1 MEGPFEEWHATRPSV
16 RGAVRENDNV
26 ATTTVQEIST
36 FDSIIASCR
45 EIAQDPEFAVAKRWL
60 EEHPGKKAIGCF
72 PVYCPV
78 ELIHASGMLPLGIIG
93 AGNQIEVAHADSRF
107 QSFVCSIVKSTLELG
122 LTNRL
127 KFVEGMLFHSI
138 CDPARNLSS
147 IFERNFPGMFVAYIH
162 FPQNFHSH
170 LGREYLETEYR
181 RILTGLEQRSGHA
194 PSADD
199 LNRSIRL
206 YNRIRAGFREIY
218 RIRTETPHL
227 MSAAESFVLTRA
239 STLMSP
245 EDFLKILEQVLVE
258 IPGRPTRPK
267 DRIRVILEGSF
278 CELPPVGLIET
289 LEAAGCYIL
298 DDDFL
303 RGWRWFT
310 EDVPIRD
317 NPLAS
322 LAESYSERA
331 YYSGTKH
338 DSREAKAAHLIR
350 LVKEKKA
357 DAVVMQAAKFC
368 EPALFDYAIYRKAL
382 DDAKIPHL
390 LLEFEEKTWSFDRA
404 RSEAETFVE
413 SLLFD

>member
-1 MEGPFEEWHATRPSV
+1 
-16 RGAVRENDNV
+16 V
-26 ATTTVQEIST
+26 ATTPVLETSRLST
-36 FDSIIASCR
+36 IFDSCR
-45 EIAQDPEFAVAKRWL
+45 EMGQDPEFTVAKRWL

-72 PVYCPV
+72 PIHCPV

-93 AGNQIEVAHADSRF
+93 AGTQIEVTYADSRF
-107 QSFVCSIVKSTLELG
+107 QSFVCSIVKTTLELG

-127 KFVEGMLFHSI
+127 KFLEGMLFHSI

-147 IFERNFPGMFVAYIH
+147 VFQRNFPEMFVEYIH
-162 FPQNFHSH
+162 FPQNFASP
-170 LGREYLETEYR
+170 LARKYLATEYR
-181 RILTGLEQRSGHA
+181 RILDGLQQRSGHA
-194 PSADD
+194 PTVDD
-199 LNRSIRL
+199 LNRSIAL
-206 YNRIRAGFREIY
+206 YNRIRANLREIY
-218 RIRTETPHL
+218 RIRTETPHV

-239 STLMSP
+239 GTLMAP
-245 EDFLKILEQVLVE
+245 ELFVE
-258 IPGRPTRPK
+258 IVEEVLAELPGRPSRPK

-289 LEAAGCYIL
+289 LEQAGCYIL

-310 EDVPIRD
+310 EDVPIKD
-317 NPLAS
+317 NPLHE

-338 DSREAKAAHLIR
+338 DSRETKAAHLIR

-368 EPALFDYAIYRKAL
+368 EPALFDYALYRKAL
-382 DDAKIPHL
+382 DEAKIPHL
-390 LLEFEEKTWSFDRA
+390 LLEFEEKTWIFDRA

>member
-1 MEGPFEEWHATRPSV
+1 M
-16 RGAVRENDNV
+16 
-26 ATTTVQEIST
+26 ATTPVQEVSKL
-36 FDSIIASCR
+36 DSIFAACR
-45 EIAQDPEFAVAKRWL
+45 EIAEDPGFAVAKRWL

-72 PVYCPV
+72 PIYCPV

-93 AGNQIEVAHADSRF
+93 GGNQIEVAYADSRF

-122 LTNRL
+122 LTDRL
-127 KFVEGMLFHSI
+127 KFLEGMVFHSI
-138 CDPARNLSS
+138 CDPARNLASV
-147 IFERNFPGMFVAYIH
+147 FQRNFPGLLVEYIH
-162 FPQNFHSH
+162 FPQNFASP
-170 LGREYLETEYR
+170 LAEYK
-181 RILTGLEQRSGHA
+181 RILNGLQERSGYA
-194 PSADD
+194 PTSDD
-199 LNRSIRL
+199 LNASIEL
-206 YNRIRAGFREIY
+206 YNRIRAALREIY
-218 RIRTETPHL
+218 RIRATTPHL

-239 STLMSP
+239 GTLMAP
-245 EDFLKILEQVLVE
+245 EDFLKILDEVLTE
-258 IPGRPTRPK
+258 LPRRSTQPK

-289 LEAAGCYIL
+289 LEQAGCYIL

-310 EDVPIRD
+310 EAVPIGD
-317 NPLAS
+317 NPLAA

-338 DSREAKAAHLIR
+338 DSREAKAAHLVR
-350 LVKEKKA
+350 SFKEKKA
-357 DAVVMQAAKFC
+357 DAVIFQAAKFC
-368 EPALFDYAIYRKAL
+368 EPALFDYALYRKAL
-382 DDAKIPHL
+382 EDARIPNL

>member
-1 MEGPFEEWHATRPSV
+1 M
-16 RGAVRENDNV
+16 
-26 ATTTVQEIST
+26 ATTPVQDIPV
-36 FDSIIASCR
+36 FDSLVASCR
-45 EIAQDPEFAVAKRWL
+45 EIAQDPEFTVAKRWL
-60 EEHPGKKAIGCF
+60 EEHPGKKAVGCF

-93 AGNQIEVAHADSRF
+93 AGNQIELANADSRF

-127 KFVEGMLFHSI
+127 KFVDGMLFHSI
-138 CDPARNLSS
+138 CDPARNLST
-147 IFERNFPGMFVAYIH
+147 IFQRNFPGMYVAYIH
-162 FPQNFHSH
+162 FPQHFSSV
-170 LGREYLETEYR
+170 LGRQYLESEYQ
-181 RILTGLEQRSGHA
+181 RILDGLSQRSGHVA
-194 PSADD
+194 TADD
-199 LNRSIRL
+199 LNQSIRL

-218 RIRTETPHL
+218 RIRTEAPHL
-227 MSAAESFVLTRA
+227 ISAAESFVLTRA
-239 STLMSP
+239 STLMAP
-245 EDFLKILEQVLVE
+245 EDFLNILEQVLAE
-258 IPGRPTRPK
+258 LPGRPSRPK

-289 LEAAGCYIL
+289 LEEAGCYIL

-317 NPLAS
+317 NPLAA

-368 EPALFDYAIYRKAL
+368 EPALFDYAVYRKAL
-382 DDAKIPHL
+382 DDARIPHL
-390 LLEFEEKTWSFDRA
+390 LLEFEEKTWIFDRA